1 MSAEP
6 LNKRNAAKAGAA
18 PRAVIGRIPVGAA
31 DQNAPQH
38 LPDEIAKHL
47 AQAIRAKEFIAGD
60 RLPSERLLCEQFSV
74 SRAVVREAL
83 SKLKSEGL
91 VTSRV
96 GSGVYVSD
104 GSQRQVF
111 RMQDVELGQ
120 KDSLAMVMEL
130 LITVEVAAT
139 RFAALRRTADDLKRI
154 RRALIGMEYEIASDR
169 LGDEEDFAF
178 HQAIVDATHNPHF
191 QALSEHLE
199 HGARR
204 LIRQARSNT
213 KTRYAQLVE
222 AVQQE
227 HKQIFEAISAG
238 DADRAGS
245 AAETHLRN
253 SAKRLNIYLKG

>member
-6 LNKRNAAKAGAA
+6 TTRYKALQARTTPREVRGKTSAGAA
-18 PRAVIGRIPVGAA
+18 SPGG
-31 DQNAPQH
+31 PQH
-38 LPDEIAKHL
+38 LPDEIAAHL
-47 AQAIRAKEFIAGD
+47 AQAIRAKEFTAGD
-60 RLPSERLLCEQFSV
+60 RLPSERLLGEQFSV

-91 VTSRV
+91 VTSKA
-96 GSGVYVSD
+96 GSGVYVTD
-104 GSQRQVF
+104 GSQRQAF
-111 RMQDVELGQ
+111 RMQEVELGE
-120 KDSLAMVMEL
+120 KDSLTMVMEL

-139 RFAALRRTADDLKRI
+139 RFAAMRRTADDLKRI
-154 RRALIGMEYEIASDR
+154 RRALIGMEYEIANDR

-204 LIRQARSNT
+204 LIRQARNNT
-213 KTRYAQLVE
+213 KSQHAHLIE

-227 HKQIFEAISAG
+227 HKQIFEAISAS
-238 DADRAGS
+238 DAEQAGL

-253 SAKRLNIYLKG
+253 SAKRLKIYLKG